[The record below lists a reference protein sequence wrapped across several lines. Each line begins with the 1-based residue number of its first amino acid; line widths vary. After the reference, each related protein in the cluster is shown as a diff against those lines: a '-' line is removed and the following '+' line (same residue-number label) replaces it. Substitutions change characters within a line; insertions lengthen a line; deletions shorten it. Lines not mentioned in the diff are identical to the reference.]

1 VKRRFIQDIISF
13 KNDFRQKIV
22 SQFNFLVSKPLMSAL
37 PSLWSSSANWAPS
50 SSLKVEEILLKISLF
65 LRFKILSMNVSKTI
79 LVFAGA
85 TAIAFSGLAQTTAK
99 PAANSTTPAHKT
111 GTTTTAAPFALKNE
125 SDSISYAIGVSLA
138 NFYKQQNI
146 SNINTT
152 ILVHAVKDVEANK
165 AILSEQ
171 QCQSTLMSYVT
182 KQQTEKASGNKKLG
196 QDFLAANAKKPG
208 IVTLPDGLQYQV
220 LKTGAGPKPKL
231 TDMVRVHYHGT
242 LIDGR
247 VFDSS
252 VDRGQPIELNVN
264 GVIPGWTE
272 ALQLMPVGSKWKLFV
287 PSDLAYGD
295 RQAGQLIAPGS
306 TLVFDVELLDIV
318 NQTPPPI
325 PHATPDTTAKPDSTK
340 H

>member
-1 VKRRFIQDIISF
+1 
-13 KNDFRQKIV
+13 
-22 SQFNFLVSKPLMSAL
+22 
-37 PSLWSSSANWAPS
+37 
-50 SSLKVEEILLKISLF
+50 
-65 LRFKILSMNVSKTI
+65 MNVSKTI

-85 TAIAFSGLAQTTAK
+85 IGIAFSGMAQTTAK
-99 PAANSTTPAHKT
+99 PTTPAHKP
-111 GTTTTAAPFALKNE
+111 GTTSTGATFALKNE
-125 SDSISYAIGVSLA
+125 NDSISYAIGVSLA

-152 ILVHAVKDVEANK
+152 ILVHAVRDVEANK
-165 AILSEQ
+165 ALLSEQ
-171 QCQSTLMSYVT
+171 QCQSTLMTFVT
-182 KQQTEKASGNKKLG
+182 KQQTEKASGNKKVG
-196 QDFLAANAKKPG
+196 QEFLAANAKKPG
-208 IVTLPDGLQYQV
+208 VVTLPDGLQYQI

-272 ALQLMPVGSKWKLFV
+272 ALQLMPVGSKWKLFI
-287 PSDLAYGD
+287 PSELAYGD

-318 NQTPPPI
+318 NQTPP
-325 PHATPDTTAKPDSTK
+325 AMPDSTSKSKPDSTN